1 MRYQFLSIM
10 YILSFTLLLGCK
22 GDTTSSTG
30 TDISTI
36 ENRPDSTGELNFSD
50 RADSMLL
57 SSDNGPE
64 RVIWQK
70 PELVVNLL
78 GDLKNQTVADIGAGT
93 GFFTFRLLQ
102 KADRVIASDID
113 TASLHLMQIL
123 SKKLDTSIS
132 EKLKI
137 VVASEDDPSLG
148 KDKVDVA
155 FISNTYMYLTNRGK
169 YLQNLKKYL
178 KPNARL
184 MIIDYKKKNLPFG
197 PPASQKIDLSQVENE
212 LTDAGY
218 KILLSDDIS
227 LDYQYIVIATIK

>member
-1 MRYQFLSIM
+1 MCVLAFALI
-10 YILSFTLLLGCK
+10 LGCK
-22 GDTTSSTG
+22 GDTTSSTE
-30 TDISTI
+30 TNSFRK
-36 ENRPDSTGELNFSD
+36 ENKPDSTDDIILSE

-102 KADRVIASDID
+102 KADKVIASDID

-123 SKKLDTSIS
+123 SMKLDTAIS
-132 EKLKI
+132 DRLKI
-137 VVASEDDPSLG
+137 VIAKADDPNLG

-169 YLQNLKKYL
+169 YLQNLKLYL

-197 PPASQKIDLSQVENE
+197 PQASQKIDLSQVENE
-212 LTDAGY
+212 LTDAGF

>member
-1 MRYQFLSIM
+1 MHYQNLSIM
-10 YILSFTLLLGCK
+10 CVLAFALILGCK
-22 GDTTSSTG
+22 GDTTSSTE
-30 TDISTI
+30 TNSFRK
-36 ENRPDSTGELNFSD
+36 ENKPDSTDDIILSE

-102 KADRVIASDID
+102 KADKVIASDID

-123 SKKLDTSIS
+123 SMKLDTAIS
-132 EKLKI
+132 DRLKI
-137 VVASEDDPSLG
+137 VIAKADDPNLG

-169 YLQNLKKYL
+169 YLQNLKLYL

-197 PPASQKIDLSQVENE
+197 PQASQKIDLSQVENE
-212 LTDAGY
+212 LTDAGF

>member
-1 MRYQFLSIM
+1 MCVLAFALI
-10 YILSFTLLLGCK
+10 LGCK
-22 GDTTSSTG
+22 GDTTSSTE
-30 TDISTI
+30 TNSFRK
-36 ENRPDSTGELNFSD
+36 ENKPDSTDDIILSE

-102 KADRVIASDID
+102 KADKVIASDID

-123 SKKLDTSIS
+123 SMKLDTVIS
-132 EKLKI
+132 DRLKI
-137 VVASEDDPSLG
+137 VIAKADDPNLG

-169 YLQNLKKYL
+169 YLQNLKLYL

-197 PPASQKIDLSQVENE
+197 PQASQKIDLSQVENE
-212 LTDAGY
+212 LTDAGF